1 MALGG
6 IKKLFRGLTRTRES
20 LTTSLQ
26 TLVGN
31 RPVDEETLEDL
42 EVDLLAADLGPTLTR
57 EVIDALRVQAKKG
70 SLSTADLRPALKE
83 LLMADLRDGKQED
96 RVVRS
101 DGRPHVVFVVGVNG
115 SGKTTTI
122 GKMAARE
129 KGAGRSVMMVAADT
143 FRAAAIDQLERWSE
157 RSGADFVSQREGADP
172 ASVVF
177 DGLQAA
183 RARGTDL
190 VLVDTAGRLH
200 TKVNLMAELEKLTR
214 VARKVIDDAPDE
226 VLLVLDA
233 TTGQNGLN
241 QAKNFTKAATLT
253 GVVLTK
259 LDGTAKGGVTLG
271 IRRELGVPV
280 RMVGVGEGLDDLLDF
295 DAEAFVDGL
304 LGTAQDPS

>member
-6 IKKLFRGLTRTRES
+6 IKKLFRGLTRTRENLTSS
-20 LTTSLQ
+20 LKS
-26 TLVGN
+26 LVGD
-31 RPVDEETLEDL
+31 RPVDEETLEGL
-42 EVDLLAADLGPTLTR
+42 EVDLLTADLGPTLTR
-57 EVIDALRVQAKKG
+57 EIIDALRQRAKKDG
-70 SLSTADLRPALKE
+70 LSTIDLRSALRE
-83 LLMADLRDGKQED
+83 LLLAGLQSGVPHDEVEKIA
-96 RVVRS
+96 
-101 DGRPHVVFVVGVNG
+101 GRPRVVFVVGVNG

-129 KGAGRSVMMVAADT
+129 KEAGRKVMVVAADT
-143 FRAAAIDQLERWSE
+143 FRAAAIEQLERWAE
-157 RSGADFVSQREGADP
+157 RAGADFISQKEGADP
-172 ASVVF
+172 AAVVF

-214 VARKVIDDAPDE
+214 VAGKVIPDAPDE
-226 VLLVLDA
+226 VLLVVDA
-233 TTGQNGLN
+233 TTGQNGMN
-241 QAKNFTKAATLT
+241 QAKSFTKAAHLT

-271 IRRELGVPV
+271 IHRELGVPI
-280 RMVGVGEGLDDLLDF
+280 RMVGVGEGLDDLLEF

-304 LGTAQDPS
+304 LGTGADA

>member
-1 MALGG
+1 MALSGF
-6 IKKLFRGLTRTRES
+6 KKLFRGLSRTRES

-26 TLVGN
+26 SLVGN

-42 EVDLLAADLGPTLTR
+42 EVDLLTADLGPTLTR
-57 EVIDALRVQAKKG
+57 EVVDALRQRARKG
-70 SLSTADLRPALKE
+70 SLSTADLRPALRE
-83 LLMADLRDGKQED
+83 LLLDGLRNGAPGNDVERQA
-96 RVVRS
+96 
-101 DGRPHVVFVVGVNG
+101 GRPHVVFVVGVNG

-122 GKMAARE
+122 GKLAARE
-129 KGAGRSVMMVAADT
+129 RSAGRSVMMVAADT
-143 FRAAAIDQLERWSE
+143 FRAAAIDQLQRWAE
-157 RSGADFVSQREGADP
+157 RSGSDFISQREGADP

-183 RARGTDL
+183 KARGTDL

-200 TKVNLMAELEKLTR
+200 TKANLMAELEKLTR
-214 VARKVIDDAPDE
+214 VARKVIEGAPDE
-226 VLLVLDA
+226 VLLVVDA

-241 QAKNFTKAATLT
+241 QARTFTQAATLT

-271 IRRELGVPV
+271 IHREVGIPV
-280 RMVGVGEGLDDLLDF
+280 RMVGVGEGLDDLLQF

-304 LGTAQDPS
+304 LGTGQEER

>member
-20 LTTSLQ
+20 LTTSLKS
-26 TLVGN
+26 LVGTQ
-31 RPVDEETLEDL
+31 PVDEDTLEDL
-42 EVDLLAADLGPTLTR
+42 EVDLLTADLGPALTR
-57 EVIDALRVQAKKG
+57 EVMDALRQRAKKG
-70 SLSTADLRPALKE
+70 GLTTGDLRPALRE
-83 LLMADLRDGKQED
+83 LLLAGLNHGQPGSASD
-96 RVVRS
+96 RAA
-101 DGRPHVVFVVGVNG
+101 GRPHVVFVVGVNG

-129 KGAGRSVMMVAADT
+129 KAAGRSVMMVAADT
-143 FRAAAIDQLERWSE
+143 FRAAAIDQLQRWAERA
-157 RSGADFVSQREGADP
+157 GVDFIRQREGADP

-183 RARGTDL
+183 RARGTDV

-214 VARKVIDDAPDE
+214 VARKVIEDAPDE
-226 VLLVLDA
+226 VLLVVDA
-233 TTGQNGLN
+233 TTGQNGLS
-241 QAKNFTKAATLT
+241 QAKTFTAAARLT

-271 IRRELGVPV
+271 IHRELGVPV
-280 RMVGVGEGLDDLLDF
+280 RMVGVGEGLDDLLPF

-304 LGTAQDPS
+304 LGAEPENP